1 MIREHRHLIVRAY
14 VNNPPKSEEA
24 LAEWCKETISL
35 VGMKVIGGPLV
46 VRGEMKDNEGLTAVA
61 VLDFS
66 HLSVH
71 TWDRVNPALI
81 EFDLFSCKDF
91 DLKKVV
97 DKLNEFDILNYS
109 YMFIDRDS
117 LDLPSENPSVESS
130 FGMNLNKEDE

>member
-24 LAEWCKETISL
+24 LAEWCKETIAL

-91 DLKKVV
+91 NVENVIEKI
-97 DKLNEFDILNYS
+97 NEFDTLDFS

-117 LDLPSENPSVESS
+117 MDLPFDNPTVDSG
-130 FGMNLNKEDE
+130 FGMKVNKDD

>member
-91 DLKKVV
+91 NVENVIEKI
-97 DKLNEFDILNYS
+97 NEFDTLDFS

-117 LDLPSENPSVESS
+117 MDLPFDNPTVDSG
-130 FGMNLNKEDE
+130 FGMKVNKDD

>member
-14 VNNPPKSEEA
+14 VKNPPKSEEA
-24 LAEWCKETISL
+24 LAEWCKETIAL

-91 DLKKVV
+91 NMENVIEKI
-97 DKLNEFDILNYS
+97 NEFDTLDFS

-117 LDLPSENPSVESS
+117 MDLPFDNPTVGSG
-130 FGMNLNKEDE
+130 FGMKVNKDD